1 MLSASKQNPE
11 NSKIIENDEIN
22 HTTIESVLEW
32 LSDSSVHPRI
42 KVNTIQWFHIP
53 TLLANFIQPSHP
65 HQHEQEQDQQDP
77 NQLHKQHEQQDEEPA
92 PSAESNNQLLTQLL
106 QALTKFLDQSS
117 DSHTPIP
124 NKRLLHSSL
133 SHLSTSPALTLS
145 MRREIDR
152 CLVALNYVDDSS
164 FAEQKQQPADQTQLE
179 REVAMMR
186 ADKDAFVSTVISLQ
200 REKDQLRTELA
211 STKQKLDEMERRLT
225 QAQQTIEA
233 TQTAVIARTTPVVAS
248 DVIVAFSP
256 THFRLNGSIVTKLTG
271 THCGCFTKPISKGI
285 HRMSIKTTARVNFGV
300 LDASDYPNRLTF
312 DVYDSPKAA
321 LMYND
326 SGCLYSA
333 RRPSVKN
340 TIPQKGQEW
349 SAEADLEKRTLHF
362 FLDGVQQPHHFIDI
376 PVPLVFAIEAYDKD
390 ATVEILSWGELKQSH
405 VTFEGTGRKLG

>member
-1 MLSASKQNPE
+1 MLSPTQQNPD
-11 NSKIIENDEIN
+11 NSKIIENDEKN
-22 HTTIESVLEW
+22 HSTIESVLEW

-133 SHLSTSPALTLS
+133 SHLSPSPALTLS

-179 REVAMMR
+179 REVTMMR

-200 REKDQLRTELA
+200 KEKDQLRSELT
-211 STKQKLDEMERRLT
+211 STKQKLEEMERRLT
-225 QAQQTIEA
+225 QTQQTIEA
-233 TQTAVIARTTPVVAS
+233 RPNAVIERTKPVVAS

-256 THFRLNGSIVTKLTG
+256 IHFKLSGSTVTHISGGWVS
-271 THCGCFTKPISKGI
+271 CFTKPVSKGI
-285 HRMSIKTTARVNFGV
+285 HRLSIKSSESVAFGV
-300 LDASDYPNRLTF
+300 LEPSEVPKYLTTNVF
-312 DVYDSPKAA
+312 ASPKVA
-321 LMYND
+321 MMQN
-326 SGCLYSA
+326 SGFLLSA
-333 RRPSVKN
+333 GKKLVQN
-340 TIPQKGQEW
+340 TMPHAGQEW

-376 PVPLVFAIEAYDKD
+376 PVPLVFAIDVFSENGPI
-390 ATVEILSWGELKQSH
+390 EITFWGELNQSN
-405 VTFEGTGRKLG
+405 VTFQGTGHNLG